1 MDASKRNYNKLNFL
15 SSGKKKNLLF
25 LGFLLSLLNFTLF
38 SQGTYQLAVLKYNG
52 GGDYYANPTAL
63 PNLINFC
70 NQNLGTTISKD
81 VPYVE
86 VGSQD
91 IYLYPMLHMT
101 GHGNVVFSSAEAE
114 NLRNYMLS
122 GGFLHIDDNYGMDE
136 FIRVEL
142 KKIFPNRNLVELP
155 FDHPIFHQK
164 YNFNGLPKIHEHDG
178 KRPQAFGII
187 ENGRLVCLY
196 TFETDLSDGW
206 EDQPVHND
214 SQEKRLQALQ
224 MGANILMYA
233 FME

>member
-1 MDASKRNYNKLNFL
+1 MEQINRL
-15 SSGKKKNLLF
+15 SIKYI
-25 LGFLLSLLNFTLF
+25 FLLALMLSITCVTKA
-38 SQGTYQLAVLKYNG
+38 QGTYQLAVLKYNG

-63 PNLINFC
+63 PNLITFC
-70 NQNLGTTISKD
+70 NQNLSTNISKD

-91 IYLYPMLHMT
+91 IFLYPLIHMT
-101 GHGNVVFSSAEAE
+101 GHGNVVFSGAEAE
-114 NLRNYMLS
+114 NLRNYLLA

-142 KKIFPNRNLVELP
+142 KKVFPNNSLVELP

-164 YNFNGLPKIHEHDG
+164 YDFNGLPKIHEHDG

-187 ENGRLVCLY
+187 ENGRLLCLY
-196 TFETDLSDGW
+196 TVETDLSDGW
-206 EDQPVHND
+206 EDAAVHND
-214 SQEKRLQALQ
+214 PPEKRKQALQ

-233 FME
+233 FMK

>member
-1 MDASKRNYNKLNFL
+1 MT
-15 SSGKKKNLLF
+15 KKKRYNILNLL
-25 LGFLLSLLNFTLF
+25 LIGLIQANF
-38 SQGTYQLAVLKYNG
+38 SMGNAQGTLQLAVLKYNG

-63 PNLINFC
+63 PNLVKFC
-70 NQNLGTTISKD
+70 NQQLSTSISKE

-91 IYLYPMLHMT
+91 IFQYPMVHMT
-101 GHGNVVFSSAEAE
+101 GHGNVVFSGAEAE
-114 NLRNYMLS
+114 NLRTYCMA

-142 KKIFPNRNLVELP
+142 KKVFPNNALVELP

-164 YNFNGLPKIHEHDG
+164 YDFNGLPKIHEHDG

-187 ENGRLVCLY
+187 INGRLVCLY
-196 TFETDLSDGW
+196 TYETDLSDGW
-206 EDQPVHND
+206 EDPQVHND
-214 SQEKRLQALQ
+214 PPEKRTQALQ

-233 FME
+233 FMK

>member
-1 MDASKRNYNKLNFL
+1 MYANEINDRIKFTMLKQRNIY
-15 SSGKKKNLLF
+15 LF
-25 LGFLLSLLNFTLF
+25 ILF
-38 SQGTYQLAVLKYNG
+38 FILVFSAKAQGTYQLAVLKYNG

-63 PNLINFC
+63 PNLISFC
-70 NQNLGTTISKD
+70 NQNLGTNISKD
-81 VPYVE
+81 VPYIE
-86 VGSQD
+86 AGSQD
-91 IYLYPMLHMT
+91 IFQYPMIHMT
-101 GHGNVVFSSAEAE
+101 GHGNVVFSSTEAE
-114 NLRNYMLS
+114 NLRTYLLS

-142 KKIFPNRNLVELP
+142 KKVFPNNNLAELP
-155 FDHPIFHQK
+155 FNHPIFHQK

-196 TFETDLSDGW
+196 TYETDLSDGW

-214 SQEKRLQALQ
+214 PSEKRKDALQ

-233 FME
+233 FMD